1 MTPPRTASISRT
13 TKETDIRLNLTLDG
27 GSNGNSQIQSGDGF
41 MDHMLALF
49 ARHGLFALTV
59 DCKGDTHVDFHHSAE
74 DIGICLGQAVKQALG
89 DCRGIRRY
97 GTTYVPMDESLAR
110 VCLDI
115 AGRPNLVYNVQL
127 TDRRINNFD
136 CDLAEDFFKAFCDH
150 SGATLHI
157 DLIRGRNSHHSLE
170 AVFKAFGRALSEACE
185 ADSRAGAAGAVP
197 SSKGII

>member
-1 MTPPRTASISRT
+1 MTIRNTAISRT
-13 TKETDIRLNLTLDG
+13 TKETDIRLTLTIDG
-27 GSNGNSQIQSGDGF
+27 DGASQIQSGDGF
-41 MDHMLALF
+41 MDHMLTLF
-49 ARHGLFALTV
+49 ARHGLFTLSV

-89 DCRGIRRY
+89 DFRGIKRY
-97 GTTYVPMDESLAR
+97 GTAYVPMDESLAR

-127 TDRRINNFD
+127 IDRRINNFD

-170 AVFKAFGRALSEACE
+170 AVFKAFGRALSEACGV
-185 ADSRAGAAGAVP
+185 DTRAGAAGAVP
-197 SSKGII
+197 SSKGVI